1 MNLENA
7 KNAVLSL
14 LDLFNLSKGKK
25 IVKEPAAPV
34 APLIQRLGLPELPL
48 NIKNDDER
56 KASFVFREVILKHFP
71 KQISKRVLGKIVRHY
86 GVDLRGY
93 RMFRTMDAPRANM
106 LQVLA

>member
-1 MNLENA
+1 MNLNTA

-14 LDLFNLSKGKK
+14 LDMFNLSKGKK
-25 IVKEPAAPV
+25 IVKEPAAPIP
-34 APLIQRLGLPELPL
+34 PLIQRLNLPEMPR
-48 NIKNDDER
+48 NNMNTGDKR
-56 KASFVFREVILKHFP
+56 AYVFMVITQRFP

-93 RMFRTMDAPRANM
+93 RMFRTMPAPRANM

>member
-1 MNLENA
+1 MNL

-25 IVKEPAAPV
+25 IVKEPAAPI
-34 APLIQRLGLPELPL
+34 APIIERLGLPELPSWL
-48 NIKNDDER
+48 EGSEKTEFVIKEIRER
-56 KASFVFREVILKHFP
+56 FP
-71 KQISKRVLGKIVRHY
+71 RQISKRVLGKIVRHY

-93 RMFRTMDAPRANM
+93 GYFRTMHAPRANM